1 MRAFLFFF
9 LVLVTLL
16 AALILPGYGKK
27 WAIPLDATADTLSA
41 CGGIVGIV
49 GIAAIAF
56 LFWAMLRSRQ

>member
-16 AALILPGYGKK
+16 AALILPDYGKK
-27 WAIPLDATADTLSA
+27 GHIPLDTTSDTLSA

>member
-9 LVLVTLL
+9 LALVTLL
-16 AALILPGYGKK
+16 AALILPGYGKNGV
-27 WAIPLDATADTLSA
+27 IPLDATSDMLSA
-41 CGGIVGIV
+41 CGGIVGII